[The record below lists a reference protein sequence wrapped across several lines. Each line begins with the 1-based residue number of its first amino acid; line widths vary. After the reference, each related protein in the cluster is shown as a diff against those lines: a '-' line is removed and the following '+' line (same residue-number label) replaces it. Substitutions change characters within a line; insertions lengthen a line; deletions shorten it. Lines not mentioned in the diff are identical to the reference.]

1 MSDYHQ
7 PVLLQEVL
15 EYLAVKP
22 NGYYVDA
29 TFGRGGHSKAI
40 LNRLTNQG
48 RLLAIDKDA
57 EAIAFAKKNFEKY
70 ENFRIEQGSFDML
83 ERLVAMQGL
92 TGKIDGI
99 LLDLGVSSPQLDDPA
114 RGFSFLQEGPLDMRM
129 DKTQPIDAAA
139 WLSQASEQEIADVLY
154 EYGEERYAKRIAR
167 AIVQARSETQ
177 ITTTLQLA
185 QIVAKA
191 NPAWEKHKHPATRS
205 FQAIRIFINRE
216 LSELSDT
223 LAQCLSVLAV
233 GGRLAV
239 ISFHSLEDRIVKK
252 FIQKNERGD
261 DLPRDFPVTA
271 IQVNRRF
278 KRIAWG
284 IKPSEQELKINPRA
298 RSATL
303 RVVEKLQ

>member
-15 EYLAVKP
+15 EYLAIKP
-22 NGYYVDA
+22 QGSYVDA

-40 LNRLTNQG
+40 LDRLATQG
-48 RLLAIDKDA
+48 FLLAIDKDA
-57 EAIAFAKKNFEKY
+57 EAIKFAKENFKKY

-83 ERLVAMQGL
+83 ERLVATQGL

-114 RGFSFLQEGPLDMRM
+114 RGFSFLQKGPLDMRM
-129 DKTQPIDAAA
+129 DKTQSLDAAT
-139 WLSQASEQEIADVLY
+139 WLSNASEQEIAQVLR
-154 EYGEERYAKRIAR
+154 EYGEERYAKRIAYR
-167 AIVQARSETQ
+167 IVQARSEQ
-177 ITTTLQLA
+177 PITTTLQLA

-205 FQAIRIFINRE
+205 FQGIRIFINQE
-216 LSELSDT
+216 LSELSST
-223 LAQCLSVLAV
+223 LEQCLSVLAI

-261 DLPRDFPVTA
+261 DFPRDFPVTDKQ
-271 IQVNRRF
+271 INRRF

-284 IKPSEQELKINPRA
+284 IKPSEQELTINPRA